1 MNGLLPKSIGPDD
14 SAAKETPMLAM
25 PTTALVR
32 DTFRRVVMET
42 LDKCE
47 ETSPSYFANRCRC
60 LANASWIEIGPNVQ
74 AIQVAEAEFLIQS
87 SWQFT
92 IDPRRKDLLRIAL
105 AQINEAASLLASV
118 IPHGE
123 PVKATFDFPP
133 TKTSASGEEVTCSFR
148 GVACGQVR
156 RPC

>member
-1 MNGLLPKSIGPDD
+1 MSGLLPKSIGPDD

-47 ETSPSYFANRCRC
+47 ETSPSYFANRCRS
-60 LANASWIEIGPNVQ
+60 LANAAWVEIGPNVQ
-74 AIQVAEAEFLIQS
+74 AIQVTETEFLIRA

-92 IDPRRKDLLRIAL
+92 IDLRRKDQLRIAL
-105 AQINEAASLLASV
+105 AQINEAASILASV
-118 IPHGE
+118 IPQGE
-123 PVKATFDFPP
+123 PVKATFDFLP
-133 TKTSASGEEVTCSFR
+133 TETSASGEEVTCSFR
-148 GVACGQVR
+148 GVACGQVQ
-156 RPC
+156 PC